1 MTLIQFSRR
10 YESTTGL
17 RSSSTGKRASA
28 PPYVTTS
35 SFVTMPIYPLYATSA
50 SIPTD
55 KFDAIVFINYPSD
68 ETYSWTFEVRC
79 CTYR

>member
-1 MTLIQFSRR
+1 
-10 YESTTGL
+10 
-17 RSSSTGKRASA
+17 
-28 PPYVTTS
+28 VTTS
-35 SFVTMPIYPLYATSA
+35 SFLTMPIYPVYATSA

-55 KFDAIVFINYPSD
+55 EFDAIVFINYPSD